1 MEGPPGL
8 GGIGMEKRTDAGGW
22 MHERAELEGRTVW
35 GTGAPVDHGTVPKGL
50 YCYDIFGS
58 GKQMDAENNYISQT
72 PVAENCVGAI
82 ISMEPLPFHGGKALC
97 LDGIKF
103 REDEPMCSLGDLMG
117 QAQQTACPQEMAGMC
132 M

>member
-1 MEGPPGL
+1 MY
-8 GGIGMEKRTDAGGW
+8 
-22 MHERAELEGRTVW
+22 ERAELEGKTVW
-35 GTGAPVDHGTVPKGL
+35 GTGAPIDHDTVPQAL

-82 ISMEPLPFHGGKALC
+82 ENL
-97 LDGIKF
+97 
-103 REDEPMCSLGDLMG
+103 LG
-117 QAQQTACPQEMAGMC
+117 QTRQMACTQEMAGLC